1 MRKLGTTADDTL
13 SGGLGSDSIEGGGG
27 IDLLTYATLTSDYGL
42 TATFHAP
49 GSATIVKAGPGGAV
63 VGTDAVTGIAA
74 IEGGAG
80 RDLFDFTAAYGT
92 STTAA
97 AVTEVAGGAGDDT
110 IKAAGRGWVEAD
122 YSDAAGSVIVNL
134 QAQIDGNGHLIGQAL
149 DGDGGTDTL
158 IDLHRV
164 RGSAHSDRIS
174 GGGGNDTVTGSL
186 GSDTL
191 AGGAG
196 SNTLD
201 YSRMAAPAGTT
212 LRITLNKDG
221 TGTAEKSG
229 GGGTDAIS
237 AFQTIN
243 AGSGADRIE
252 MAKNGAG
259 LQVAR
264 GLDGADTIDGADS
277 ALNLVDYGLDTA
289 GVSINLDAGTARDG
303 SGATDTLQKVV
314 RVRGSD
320 FADTIRGSSK
330 GETFDASL
338 GNDSYAGGGGTDTLS
353 YSGLSG
359 RSVAIT
365 MTAGG
370 VGTAVKSNDGG
381 TDSFSGIGV
390 LQGTSGNDR
399 IIGSAAAT
407 SLTLLRGL
415 GGIDT
420 IDGAGNALNVADYSQ
435 SDGGAAVNLAN
446 GIAADG
452 AGAFDR
458 LLNVA
463 AVQGSR
469 YNDTIIGGTGATLFY
484 GTTGSDR
491 YTGAS
496 AADTL
501 SYARTDGL
509 KIVTSFDAAGTGTA
523 VKGSGGAAGTDSF
536 TGIDILIGGRVADD
550 LGGHVATLGSTLFI
564 DGGSGNDTIRGF
576 GLDENVADYSART
589 AALTATLG
597 AGGTASLAGGEVDRL
612 VGVVAIRGTAQGDRI
627 TGSAADERF
636 VGSGGNDTIIGGGGH
651 DTLDYGQAGLASGI
665 VLGWTGADAGT
676 VAKLGTGKIDAFSGI
691 DHVIG
696 TAFADSVTGHA
707 AITRATY
714 VFGGAGSDSIDGGG
728 SSLLVADYKGGA
740 AIHADLGAG
749 TVLEAYGTPSTDR
762 LTGIVQLR
770 GSDHADMITGTGAAE
785 TLWGGA
791 GADTIAGGGGADSL
805 DGGAGNDRILVGAG
819 NATIEGGAGHDTV
832 VLDALAADA
841 SISRNADGSWTVV
854 GSHGTEL
861 LRNVEAV
868 QFTDGLVQLRGV
880 AYDFN
885 GDGKSE
891 ILFEAEDLPDAP
903 GYRAMA
909 QWQVN
914 GASYESGG
922 TFTYVDQSW
931 AVAHTGDF
939 NGDGKADLLWHQ
951 ANGTASIWMMDGT
964 GYVGGATIYAP
975 GAGTAYDIAGVDDF
989 NGDGRSDIL
998 FSKQVSWQGHD
1009 YVTLS
1014 LWEMDGLAGIGGGVV
1029 GTVDA
1034 SWAVVGMGDFDGD
1047 GRADILWQNADSAV
1061 SIWRMDGTQYLG
1073 GGTIATPGVGWSVVG
1088 TGDFDHDGRSDILLQ
1103 DATGKV
1109 EAWRMDGTTILSTAT
1124 LDTESAGWKVAAIGD
1139 YDGNGR
1145 ADVLWRQ
1152 DPVAG
1157 QGHTE
1162 LRLWTTNGQVVTSD
1176 DLISYV
1182 GNEWAVV

>member
-13 SGGLGSDSIEGGGG
+13 SGGLGTDSIEGGGG

-49 GSATIVKAGPGGAV
+49 GSATIVKAGPGGTV
-63 VGTDAVTGIAA
+63 VGTDSVTGIAA
-74 IEGGAG
+74 IQGGAG

-110 IKAAGRGWVEAD
+110 IKATGRGGVEAD
-122 YSDAAGSVIVNL
+122 YSGAAGAVIVNL
-134 QAQIDGNGHLIGQAL
+134 QTQIDADGHQIGQAL

-158 IDLHRV
+158 VDLHRI
-164 RGSAHSDRIS
+164 RGSNQSDRIS
-174 GGGGNDTVTGSL
+174 GGAGNDTITGSL

-196 SNTLD
+196 SDTLD
-201 YSRMAAPAGTT
+201 YSRMVAPAGTT
-212 LRITLNKDG
+212 VRITLNKDG

-229 GGGTDAIS
+229 GGTDTFN
-237 AFQTIN
+237 AFQTVN
-243 AGSGADRIE
+243 AGTGADRIE
-252 MAKNGAG
+252 MAKDGAS

-264 GLDGADTIDGADS
+264 GMDGADTIDGADS
-277 ALNLVDYGLDTA
+277 ALNLVDYGLDAA
-289 GVSINLDAGTARDG
+289 GVSINLAAGTARDG
-303 SGATDTLQKVV
+303 SGVTDTLQEVV

-320 FADTIRGSSK
+320 FADTIQGSSK
-330 GETFDASL
+330 SEIFDASL
-338 GNDSYAGGGGTDTLS
+338 GNDSYVGGGGTDRLS

-359 RSVAIT
+359 RSVVIT

-370 VGTAVKSNDGG
+370 TGTAVKSNGGG
-381 TDSFSGIGV
+381 TDSFSGIGA

-399 IIGSAAAT
+399 IIGSAGAT

-415 GGIDT
+415 GGVDT
-420 IDGAGNALNVADYSQ
+420 IDGAGNALNVLDYSQ
-435 SDGGAAVNLAN
+435 SAGGAAANLAN
-446 GIAADG
+446 GTAADG
-452 AGAFDR
+452 AGASDR
-458 LLNVA
+458 LLNVV

-469 YNDTIIGGTGATLFY
+469 HDDTIIGGTAATLFY

-501 SYARTDGL
+501 NYSRTDGL
-509 KIVTSFDAAGTGTA
+509 KIVASFDAAGTGTA
-523 VKGSGGAAGTDSF
+523 VKGNAGAAGTDSF
-536 TGIDILIGGRVADD
+536 TGIDALIGGRVADD
-550 LGGHVATLGSTLFI
+550 LGGHAATLGSTLFI

-589 AALTATLG
+589 AALTAVLG
-597 AGGTASLAGGEVDRL
+597 ASGTASLAGGEVDRL
-612 VGVVAIRGTAQGDRI
+612 VGVVAIRGTAQGDRV

-636 VGSGGNDTIIGGGGH
+636 IGSGGNDTVIGGGGH

-676 VAKLGTGKIDAFSGI
+676 VAKPGTGKTDAFSGI

-696 TAFADSVTGHA
+696 TSFADSVTGHA
-707 AITRATY
+707 AIAQATY

-728 SSLLVADYKGGA
+728 SSLLVADYRGGA
-740 AIHADLGAG
+740 AIQADLGAG
-749 TVLEAYGTPSTDR
+749 TVLEAYAAPSADR

-770 GSDHADMITGTGAAE
+770 GSDHADAIAGTGAAE

-791 GADTIAGGGGADSL
+791 GDDTIAGGGGADSL
-805 DGGAGNDRILVGAG
+805 DGGAGNDRIVLGAG
-819 NATIEGGAGHDTV
+819 NATVEGGGGHDTV
-832 VLDALAADA
+832 VLDGLAAEA

-854 GSHGTEL
+854 GPHGTEL

-868 QFTDGLVQLRGV
+868 QFTDSLVQLRGV
-880 AYDFN
+880 AHDFDGN
-885 GDGKSE
+885 GRSE
-891 ILFEAEDLPDAP
+891 ILFEAENLPDAP
-903 GYRAMA
+903 GYCAMA

-914 GASYESGG
+914 GAAYESGG

-931 AVAHTGDF
+931 AVVHTGDF

-975 GAGTAYDIAGVDDF
+975 AAGTTFDIAGVNDF

-998 FSKQVSWQGHD
+998 FSKQVTWQGHD

-1029 GTVDA
+1029 ATVDA
-1034 SWAVVGMGDFDGD
+1034 SWSVAGTGDFDGD

-1061 SIWRMDGTQYLG
+1061 SVWRMDGTRYLG
-1073 GGTIATPGVGWSVVG
+1073 GGTVATPGAGWSVVG
-1088 TGDFDHDGRSDILLQ
+1088 TGDFDGDGRSDILLQ
-1103 DATGKV
+1103 DGTGKV
-1109 EAWRMDGTTILSTAT
+1109 EAWRMDGTTILSAAT
-1124 LDTESAGWKVAAIGD
+1124 LDTESAGWQVAAIGD

-1162 LRLWTTNGQVVTSD
+1162 LRLWTTNGRAVTSD

-1182 GNEWAVV
+1182 GNEWIVI